1 MRIRF
6 SESLDRKRTIVI
18 AISVLVILVCLVN
31 PKGIAS
37 GHGDVDSFTE
47 VRSLLSKTKY
57 AKLMYVSS
65 DSDFF
70 DFTGSSK
77 LRKAFAADFALE
89 GIGEVLS
96 AASFGD
102 LYFNN
107 YLNSKGITH
116 ILVPWST
123 AQKNKIVR
131 KWGVQGNIAINLKAP
146 FFKKLVA
153 TSGEHPVVVYEIALR
168 HVSNFFPIEYAIRW
182 DQSTRVNFY
191 RKVENLREIGFY
203 NYEFESNF
211 KDGPTLS
218 WVMAD
223 EMGNAERPAFEI
235 ETSSVKNQLFRVNIE
250 FVAAYGSYAPSQVV
264 TVSSESWTKS
274 LMVSSGKTGRAIFE
288 VRAGEVIKFGN
299 GLPCRRAESFDSATS
314 DTRRFCYGVSSIT
327 VLPVQAN

>member
-1 MRIRF
+1 VRIRYL
-6 SESLDRKRTIVI
+6 ESLDRKRTISI
-18 AISVLVILVCLVN
+18 AIAVLVILACLVN

-47 VRSLLSKTKY
+47 VRSLLSKTKN

-70 DFTGSSK
+70 DFACSSK
-77 LRKAFAADFALE
+77 LRKAFTADFALE
-89 GIGEVLS
+89 GISEVLS

-102 LYFNN
+102 LYFNK

-123 AQKNKIVR
+123 AQRNKIVR

-146 FFKKLVA
+146 FFKKQVV
-153 TSGEHPVVVYEIALR
+153 TSGEHPIAVYEVVLR
-168 HVSNFFPIEYAIRW
+168 QKSEFFPIEYTIRW
-182 DQSTRVNFY
+182 DQSTRISFY
-191 RKVENLREIGFY
+191 REVENLREIGFY
-203 NYEFESNF
+203 DYEYESNF
-211 KDGPTLS
+211 KDGSTLS

-223 EMGNAERPAFEI
+223 EMGNAERPAFVI
-235 ETSSVKNQLFRVNIE
+235 ETSSAENQIFRVNIE

-264 TVSSESWTKS
+264 TVSSESLTKS
-274 LMVSSGKTGRAIFE
+274 LMVSSGKTGRAMFE

-299 GLPCRRAESFDSATS
+299 GLPCRRAESFDPATS
-314 DTRRFCYGVSSIT
+314 DTRRFCYGISSIT